1 MRAAYYERTGAA
13 RDVLVLGSVAMPE
26 PAAGEVR
33 VRLHTSGVNP
43 SDVKSRGG
51 TTGRPMAA
59 PRIIPH
65 SDGGGIIDAV
75 GAGVPASRVGERVWI
90 WNGQWQRAF
99 GTAAEIIVLPA
110 AQAVRLPDNTDFAAA
125 ACLGIPA
132 LTAWQAVAMD
142 GGVSGQTVLVQGG
155 AGAVGHYAIQFAK
168 LQGATVIATVSS
180 EAKAAHARA
189 AGADAT
195 IDYRREDVAARLSA
209 LTGGR
214 LADRV
219 IEVDLAANGARL
231 PDLLRP
237 NGIAA
242 VYGSGGPPVVPFGP
256 SIIKNITYRFYIVYN
271 QPSEVRAAGVAAI
284 NNLLGQGRLVH
295 AIGAR
300 FPLDRIV
307 EAHEAVEKGAVTGNV
322 VVDIA

>member
-1 MRAAYYERTGAA
+1 MRAAYYERTGPASE
-13 RDVLVLGSVAMPE
+13 VLNVGTVETPE
-26 PAAGEVR
+26 PGAGDVR
-33 VRLHTSGVNP
+33 VRIHVSGVNP
-43 SDVKSRGG
+43 SDVKTRGG
-51 TTGRPMAA
+51 TTGRPLGA

-65 SDGGGIIDAV
+65 SDGGGVIDKV
-75 GAGVPASRVGERVWI
+75 GAGVLASRVGERVWI

-99 GTAAEIIVLPA
+99 GTAAEYIVVPS
-110 AQAVRLPDNTDFAAA
+110 AQAVRLPDGTDFAAA

-180 EAKAAHARA
+180 AEKAVHARI

-195 IDYRREDVAARLSA
+195 IDYRSEDVAARVRD

-219 IEVDLAANGARL
+219 VEVDIAANGAKL
-231 PDLLRP
+231 PELLRP
-237 NGIAA
+237 GGIVA

-256 SIIKNITYRFYIVYN
+256 SILKNITYRFFIVYN
-271 QPSEVRAAGVAAI
+271 QPPEVRAAGLTAVA
-284 NNLLGQGRLVH
+284 NLLAQGRLVH

-307 EAHEAVEKGAVTGNV
+307 AAHEAVEQGKVMGNV
-322 VVDIA
+322 VVDLI

>member
-43 SDVKSRGG
+43 SDVKSRSG

-110 AQAVRLPDNTDFAAA
+110 ARASLF
-125 ACLGIPA
+125 
-132 LTAWQAVAMD
+132 
-142 GGVSGQTVLVQGG
+142 
-155 AGAVGHYAIQFAK
+155 GAVFLGLGRALGETMAVTFVIGNANRMPDSLYAPASTIASVVANTFPEAEVGSLQLAVLLALGFLLFVVSFAV
-168 LQGATVIATVSS
+168 LAL
-180 EAKAAHARA
+180 AR
-189 AGADAT
+189 
-195 IDYRREDVAARLSA
+195 V
-209 LTGGR
+209 
-214 LADRV
+214 
-219 IEVDLAANGARL
+219 
-231 PDLLRP
+231 LLRQERM
-237 NGIAA
+237 
-242 VYGSGGPPVVPFGP
+242 V
-256 SIIKNITYRFYIVYN
+256 
-271 QPSEVRAAGVAAI
+271 
-284 NNLLGQGRLVH
+284 
-295 AIGAR
+295 
-300 FPLDRIV
+300 
-307 EAHEAVEKGAVTGNV
+307 
-322 VVDIA
+322 